1 MKKKAVLA
9 EKPSVARDIARVLGC
24 NQKGNG
30 YFEGNGYIITWALGH
45 LVTHADPEH
54 YGKQYKTWK
63 LEELPMLPK
72 RLELVVIK
80 QTAKQFHAV
89 KHVLNRQDVGEV
101 VIATDAGREG
111 ELVAR
116 WILEKAHV
124 KKPVKRLWISSVTDK
139 AIKDGFK
146 QLKDGKRYETLYA
159 AAEARAE
166 ADWYVGING
175 TRALTTKHNAQ
186 LSCGRVQTPT
196 LAILADREEA
206 IRKFVPKPYHTISV
220 ETKDGVTFRWADR
233 RSKEERIFDDKRAK
247 MLQEKLQQSAV
258 VIDSVNA
265 KTKRTPPPP
274 LYDLTELQREANKR
288 FGYSAKETLA
298 ALQRLYEQHKAIT
311 YPRTDSRYL
320 SSDLVETLKERLHA
334 VDVQPFR
341 KMVANAKKQGLAH
354 AKRQMVN
361 NAKVSDHHA
370 LIPTEQ
376 PQSASA
382 MSDKETKL
390 YHLIVRRFLANFF
403 PPSESE
409 LTSVEATA
417 NGELLRAK
425 GERLVSAGWR
435 GQETGEEDEALA
447 RLLPAMSKGD
457 KKAVKLVGMT
467 QGKTSP
473 PPRFNEGTLLAA
485 MEKPAQH
492 MEAKDETIKKT
503 LAQAGGIGTV
513 ATRADIIEKLFSSFY
528 IEKKGKDLYITSK
541 GKQLLELVPAEL
553 KSPALTAEWEQRL
566 EKIVQGKEQ
575 KQAFIAE
582 MKEYAKAVVAQ
593 VKADTATFRH
603 DNKTGEK
610 CPECGKFLLEVN
622 GKKGKMR
629 VCQDRECGYRKNIA
643 MTTNARC
650 PKCKKKLE
658 LRGEGEGQVFACVCG
673 HREKKAQFE
682 QRRKQNKHKN
692 VSKREVQN
700 YMKKQNKQDQFANSA
715 LADQLAKLGLGKGE
729 DS

>member
-9 EKPSVARDIARVLGC
+9 EKPSVARDLARVLGA

-30 YFEGNGYIITWALGH
+30 YFEGKEYIVTWALGH

-54 YGKQYKTWK
+54 YGEQYKTWK

-80 QTAKQFHAV
+80 QTSKQFHTV
-89 KHVLNRQDVGEV
+89 KKVLNRQDVGEI

-116 WILEKAHV
+116 WILAKAHV

-139 AIKDGFK
+139 AIKEGFK
-146 QLKDGKRYETLYA
+146 KLKDGKQYENLYA

-166 ADWYVGING
+166 ADWYVGMNG

-196 LAILADREEA
+196 LAILAAREKA
-206 IRKFVPKPYHTISV
+206 IQTFVPKSYETIRAL
-220 ETKDGVTFRWADR
+220 TRDGVTLRWYDGK
-233 RSKEERIFDDKRAK
+233 SGDERLFDANRAK
-247 MLQEKLQQSAV
+247 ELQTKLQSSAFKITTV
-258 VIDSVNA
+258 HA
-265 KTKRTPPPP
+265 KSKRTPAPP

-288 FGYSAKETLA
+288 YGYSAKETLGS
-298 ALQRLYEQHKAIT
+298 LQRLYEQHKAVT
-311 YPRTDSRYL
+311 YPRTDSRFL
-320 SSDLVETLKERLHA
+320 SSDLVETLNERLQA

-341 KMVANAKKQGLAH
+341 KTVAQAKKQGLSN
-354 AKRQMVN
+354 AKKQMVN
-361 NAKVSDHHA
+361 DAKVSDHHA

-376 PQSASA
+376 AVSASA
-382 MSDKETKL
+382 MSDKEYKL
-390 YHLIVRRFLANFF
+390 YQLIVRRFLANFF
-403 PPSESE
+403 PASESE
-409 LTSVEATA
+409 QTTVEAEA
-417 NGELLRAK
+417 NGEKFRAK

-435 GQETGEEDEALA
+435 AEDLQEDEGDVQD
-447 RLLPAMSKGD
+447 LLPAMQKGD
-457 KKAVKLVGMT
+457 SIAVKSISLV

-473 PPRFNEGTLLAA
+473 PPRFNEGTLLSA

-492 MEAKDETIKKT
+492 MVEKDAEISKT
-503 LAQAGGIGTV
+503 LAEAGGIGTV
-513 ATRADIIEKLFSSFY
+513 ATRADIIEKLFASFLV
-528 IEKKGKDLYITSK
+528 EKKGKDLYVTSK
-541 GKQLLELVPAEL
+541 AKQLLDLVPEEL

-566 EKIVQGKEQ
+566 EKIVQGKE
-575 KQAFIAE
+575 KKSAFIAE
-582 MKEYAKAVVAQ
+582 MKEYAKSVVGQ
-593 VKADTATFRH
+593 VKADTTTFRH

-629 VCQDRECGYRKNIA
+629 VCQDRGCGYRKNIA

-658 LRGEGEGQVFACVCG
+658 LRGQGEGQVFACICG

-682 QRRKQNKHKN
+682 QRRKQNKNKN
-692 VSKREVQN
+692 VSKKEVNN
-700 YMKKQNKQDQFANSA
+700 YMKQQKKEDFSNSA
-715 LADQLAKLGLGKGE
+715 LADQLAKLGLNK
-729 DS
+729 DK